1 MAENA
6 SKTAAT
12 TTTKAGGEADPG
24 RTLTEESLP
33 TARLLQTEASE
44 QLGLEDEITIEQL
57 KDKYLHIRR
66 ILDISKTE
74 KEYERSRKRV
84 KVILK
89 THIDG
94 KTPDLFADNAKV
106 FKQCFNA
113 LANLL
118 VLSVNRL
125 DYEVMH
131 TEWLP
136 SYRKVVAVHTTDEP
150 ELEILGRIF
159 QICNMSSTEESLVV
173 RPTGIYSKAFR
184 QEKLAAFWDSLRQ
197 S

>member
-6 SKTAAT
+6 SSSKPTAVTAVPAAT
-12 TTTKAGGEADPG
+12 EAVEEPISDKG
-24 RTLTEESLP
+24 RIPTEESCMQTP
-33 TARLLQTEASE
+33 RLLQTETSE
-44 QLGLEDEITIEQL
+44 QLDEVDEVTLDQL

-66 ILDISKTE
+66 IINISRTD
-74 KEYERSRKRV
+74 KEYERSRKRI
-84 KVILK
+84 KAILK

-94 KTPDLFADNAKV
+94 KTPDLFADNAKI
-106 FKQCFNA
+106 FKMCFNG

-131 TEWLP
+131 MEWLP
-136 SYRKVVAVHTTDEP
+136 SYRKVVAAHKTDEP

-173 RPTGIYSKAFR
+173 RPSGIYSKVYR
-184 QEKLAAFWDSLRQ
+184 
-197 S
+197 